1 MNTNGIWT
9 ERSIALEIKST
20 ARNAVGS
27 SGAPGSMQAVK
38 LARLSCRLAI
48 STAAVALLLS
58 ACTFPGMRMGSAPT
72 IPLSSGGE
80 QAASEWMAAAPSSNA
95 IPVSDFSQANV
106 KTDSQMQA
114 VDIATANAGPLSS
127 TVDAS
132 PPAGATQLEVPISD
146 INVALIQT
154 LRREEAQQSARNQ
167 PRLFSIAEPY
177 TMGVGDV
184 LLITVWDHPELTAAL
199 GANTQTQV
207 RPSDAPAGF
216 VVDQAGNIAFPYAGT
231 LNVMGLRTDQVQA
244 QLFRRLTRVYREPQV
259 TVRIAS
265 FRAKKVYIDG
275 EVHAPGV
282 QPINDVPMTLY
293 EAIARAGGFTSAAD
307 QGRMVLLRDSVSYPI
322 NLQQMID
329 SHANPSKIL
338 LKDGDLLRVVSR
350 DENGVFVM
358 GEINKPM
365 TAVPLR
371 TGKLSLSDALS
382 QAGSVNMMTADA
394 TQMYVIRG
402 GDGTQPRVFHLDGHS
417 PVSMILANQFE
428 LQPKDVVY
436 VDSTGLARFS
446 RVLSQLLPAINAGL
460 TATVVTR

>member
-1 MNTNGIWT
+1 MNTNGIRT
-9 ERSIALEIKST
+9 AYPTVHGVERSDHSST
-20 ARNAVGS
+20 GLA
-27 SGAPGSMQAVK
+27 GAPVGTPASAHPHLKAPLALSM
-38 LARLSCRLAI
+38 
-48 STAAVALLLS
+48 AAMTLLLS
-58 ACTFPGMRMGSAPT
+58 ACAVAPGMRMDSSPS
-72 IPLSSGGE
+72 IPLYSGPE
-80 QAASEWMAAAPSSNA
+80 QAASEWTVASAGEGAETGRVSSVQTIAPADTASLPTS
-95 IPVSDFSQANV
+95 AN
-106 KTDSQMQA
+106 SA
-114 VDIATANAGPLSS
+114 ELA
-127 TVDAS
+127 
-132 PPAGATQLEVPISD
+132 VPISD
-146 INVALIQT
+146 INVALIQA
-154 LRREEAQQSARNQ
+154 LRVEEAKRNARDQ
-167 PRLFSIAEPY
+167 PRLFSTAEPY
-177 TMGVGDV
+177 TLGTGDV

-216 VVDQAGNIAFPYAGT
+216 VVDQAGNIAFPYAGRI
-231 LNVMGLRTDQVQA
+231 NVTGLRTDQVQA
-244 QLFRRLTRVYREPQV
+244 QLERRLARVYREPQI

-293 EAIARAGGFTSAAD
+293 EAISRAGGFTSAAD
-307 QGRMVLLRDSVSYPI
+307 QGRMVLLRDGVSYPI

-329 SHANPSKIL
+329 SQANPSKIM

-371 TGKLSLSDALS
+371 TGKLTLSDALS
-382 QAGSVNMMTADA
+382 QAGSVNANTADA

-402 GDGTQPRVFHLDGHS
+402 GDGSQPRVFHLDGHS
-417 PVSMILANQFE
+417 PVSMVLASQFD

-460 TATVVTR
+460 TAAIVTR

>member
-1 MNTNGIWT
+1 MTQQI
-9 ERSIALEIKST
+9 
-20 ARNAVGS
+20 
-27 SGAPGSMQAVK
+27 GSMRKNGNCSALPTNRGIHSTGLNAARIETSTYTHLKTKASLAV
-38 LARLSCRLAI
+38 S
-48 STAAVALLLS
+48 AVAMTLLLS
-58 ACTFPGMRMGSAPT
+58 ACALPGMRMDSAPT
-72 IPLSSGGE
+72 IPLSGGAG
-80 QAASEWMAAAPSSNA
+80 QAASDWTAAAAGEVAPTVEVASTIA
-95 IPVSDFSQANV
+95 VAPVI
-106 KTDSQMQA
+106 A
-114 VDIATANAGPLSS
+114 VDSS
-127 TVDAS
+127 T
-132 PPAGATQLEVPISD
+132 PAGSSELAVPISD
-146 INVALIQT
+146 INVALIQA
-154 LRREEAQQSARNQ
+154 LRLEEAKQNARSQ
-167 PRLFSIAEPY
+167 PRLFSAAEPY
-177 TMGVGDV
+177 TLGAGDV

-216 VVDQAGNIAFPYAGT
+216 VVDQSGNIAFPYAGT
-231 LNVMGLRTDQVQA
+231 INVTGLRTDQVQA
-244 QLFRRLTRVYREPQV
+244 QLARRLARVYREPQI

-275 EVHAPGV
+275 EVHSPGV

-293 EAIARAGGFTSAAD
+293 EAIARAGGFTSSAD
-307 QGRMVLLRDSVSYPI
+307 QGRMVLLRDNVSYPI
-322 NLQQMID
+322 NLSQMID
-329 SHANPSKIL
+329 SQSNPSKIV

-371 TGKLSLSDALS
+371 TGKLTLSDALS
-382 QAGSVNMMTADA
+382 QAGSVNVNTADA

-402 GDGTQPRVFHLDGHS
+402 GDGSKPHVFRLDAHS
-417 PVSMILANQFE
+417 PVSMVLASQFD

-460 TATVVTR
+460 TAAIVTR

>member
-1 MNTNGIWT
+1 M
-9 ERSIALEIKST
+9 APADT
-20 ARNAVGS
+20 ASLPTSVNSAE
-27 SGAPGSMQAVK
+27 
-38 LARLSCRLAI
+38 LA
-48 STAAVALLLS
+48 
-58 ACTFPGMRMGSAPT
+58 
-72 IPLSSGGE
+72 
-80 QAASEWMAAAPSSNA
+80 
-95 IPVSDFSQANV
+95 
-106 KTDSQMQA
+106 
-114 VDIATANAGPLSS
+114 
-127 TVDAS
+127 
-132 PPAGATQLEVPISD
+132 VPISD
-146 INVALIQT
+146 INVALIQA
-154 LRREEAQQSARNQ
+154 LRVEEAKRNARDQ
-167 PRLFSIAEPY
+167 PRLFSTAEPY
-177 TMGVGDV
+177 TLGTGDV

-216 VVDQAGNIAFPYAGT
+216 VVDQAGNIAFPYAGRI
-231 LNVMGLRTDQVQA
+231 NVTGLRTDQVQA
-244 QLFRRLTRVYREPQV
+244 QLERRLARVYREPQI

-293 EAIARAGGFTSAAD
+293 EAISRAGGFTSAAD
-307 QGRMVLLRDSVSYPI
+307 QGRMVLLRDGVSYPI

-329 SHANPSKIL
+329 SQANPSKIM

-371 TGKLSLSDALS
+371 TGKLTLSDALS
-382 QAGSVNMMTADA
+382 QAGSVNANTADA

-402 GDGTQPRVFHLDGHS
+402 GDGSQPRVFHLDGHS
-417 PVSMILANQFE
+417 PVSMVLASQFD

-460 TATVVTR
+460 TAAIVTR